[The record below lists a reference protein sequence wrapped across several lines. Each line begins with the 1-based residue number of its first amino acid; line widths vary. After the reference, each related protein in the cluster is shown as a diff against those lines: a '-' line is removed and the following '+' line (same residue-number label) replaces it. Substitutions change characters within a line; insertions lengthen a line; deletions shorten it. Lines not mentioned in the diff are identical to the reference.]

1 MNMSISRRAR
11 LTPSSPIRKLQGLA
25 NSAER
30 RGITVYHL
38 NIGQPDFPTPRQFFE
53 EMKKYDHG
61 TLSYAPS
68 KGYHHVILAWQS
80 YYRSL
85 GIRLKE
91 EDLMLTTG
99 GSEAILFALLSVTD
113 PGDRVVVF
121 EPLYTNYLAFARI
134 AGVTLTPVT
143 LHAANGF
150 HLPPA
155 REIEKTIT
163 HRTKAIILCNP
174 SNPTGTVFG
183 RLELQTIVRLARR
196 HNLFIITDETYREI
210 VFQGQRAVSL
220 MSFPALRDK
229 VILVDS
235 VSKRF
240 NLCGARIGCLASR
253 NERVMESAE
262 KFAQSRLSS
271 PSLGQLAVIP
281 LLKNASRFVKPV
293 VREYHKR
300 RDAVV
305 RELQKMR
312 GIQWYCPEG
321 AFYIITALPVRDAE
335 HFCRW
340 LLTSFHVDGET
351 VMLAPATGFYVTANK
366 GKNEVRIAFV
376 LSIKRIKRAMEIL
389 RQGLDTYKRI
399 YGPPEKN

>member
-1 MNMSISRRAR
+1 MEPSISRRAR

-25 NSAER
+25 NAAEK
-30 RGITVYHL
+30 RGVSVYHL
-38 NIGQPDFPTPRQFFE
+38 NIGQPDFPTPQRFFD

-68 KGYHHVILAWQS
+68 KGYHHVIRAWQS

-113 PGDRVVVF
+113 PGDKVVVF
-121 EPLYTNYLAFARI
+121 EPLYTNYLAFGRI
-134 AGVTLTPVT
+134 AGVSFTPVT
-143 LHAANGF
+143 LHASNGF
-150 HLPPA
+150 HLPPT
-155 REIEKTIT
+155 RDIEKAISG
-163 HRTKAIILCNP
+163 RTKAIILCNP
-174 SNPTGTVFG
+174 SNPTGTVFT
-183 RLELQTIVRLARR
+183 RRELQVIAALALR
-196 HNLFIITDETYREI
+196 HKLFIITDETYREI
-210 VFQGQRAVSL
+210 VFQKQKAASF
-220 MSFPALRDK
+220 MSFPALHDR
-229 VILVDS
+229 VVLVDS

-253 NERVMESAE
+253 NKRVMESAE

-281 LLKNASRFVKPV
+281 LLKNASRFIKPI
-293 VREYHKR
+293 VREYRKR
-300 RDAVV
+300 RDTIVK
-305 RELQKMR
+305 ELQEIP
-312 GIQWYCPEG
+312 GTGLYSPEG

-340 LLTSFHVDGET
+340 MLTSFQVSGRT
-351 VMLAPATGFYVTANK
+351 VMLAPAAGFYATKNK
-366 GKNEVRIAFV
+366 GKNEVRIAYV
-376 LSIKRIKRAMEIL
+376 LSVKRIKRAMEIL
-389 RQGLDTYKRI
+389 RAGIEAYQKKYGQAKKR
-399 YGPPEKN
+399 